1 MRELKNSRTVI
12 TMSLKFEMYV
22 HEAQWKG
29 LDGNGKNLLNA
40 IIHSY
45 EEQLQKKA
53 IEVIRDRLELANPA
67 LREQLLL
74 KALADIRVGGS
85 IKHLPDSPPFLPN
98 SAPLFTLSA
107 LDSLIHA
114 L

>member
-29 LDGNGKNLLNA
+29 LDRNGKNLLNA

-45 EEQLQKKA
+45 EEQ
-53 IEVIRDRLELANPA
+53 
-67 LREQLLL
+67 
-74 KALADIRVGGS
+74 
-85 IKHLPDSPPFLPN
+85 
-98 SAPLFTLSA
+98 
-107 LDSLIHA
+107 
-114 L
+114 